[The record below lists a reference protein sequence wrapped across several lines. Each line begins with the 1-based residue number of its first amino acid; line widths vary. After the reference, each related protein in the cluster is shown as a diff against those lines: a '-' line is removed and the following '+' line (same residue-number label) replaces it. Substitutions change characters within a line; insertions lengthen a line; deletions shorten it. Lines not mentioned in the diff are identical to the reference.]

1 MGRNVNVNATAKE
14 ETAPKPRYALLDELR
29 GLALISMMGYHAMWD
44 LVYMFGLDAP
54 WYGGLAGFLWQQI
67 TCCVFVLLSGFC
79 LRLGRHPIRRGL
91 IVFGGGA
98 LVTLV
103 TLVAMP
109 ADLVLLGVL
118 TFLGSAMIL
127 TGALR
132 PLLEK
137 LPAWAGLAGSIL
149 LFVVMREV
157 NSGYLGWG
165 DWVIAWLPGA
175 LYRNLLTAFLGFPG
189 PGFYSTDYFSL
200 MPWLFLFWAGYF
212 LQKMVGRERMEPLRA
227 SVCPPLGWM
236 GRHSLLL
243 YLLHQPVIYG
253 VLMAWNALR

>member
-1 MGRNVNVNATAKE
+1 MVNTGENECVR
-14 ETAPKPRYALLDELR
+14 PRYALLDELR

-44 LVYMFGLDAP
+44 LVYMWGADAP
-54 WYGGLAGFLWQQI
+54 WYDGLPGFLWQQATSWTFI
-67 TCCVFVLLSGFC
+67 LLSGFC
-79 LRLGRHPIRRGL
+79 LRLGHHPIRRGL

-103 TLVAMP
+103 TLAAMP
-109 ADLVLLGVL
+109 QDLVLFGVL

-127 TGALR
+127 TGLMR

-137 LPAWAGLAGSIL
+137 LPAWAGLAGSVL
-149 LFVVMREV
+149 LFVATREV
-157 NSGYLGWG
+157 NSGYLGFGGWFL
-165 DWVIAWLPGA
+165 AWLPGA
-175 LYRNLLTAFLGFPG
+175 LYRDLLSAFLGFPG
-189 PGFYSTDYFSL
+189 PGFFSTDYFSL
-200 MPWLFLFWAGYF
+200 IPWLFLFWTGYF
-212 LQKMVGRERMEPLRA
+212 LQKLAGRERMEPLRR

-253 VLMAWNALR
+253 VLMLLAFLR

>member
-1 MGRNVNVNATAKE
+1 MTEINAVEGRLTDGEKDNIDMLSLSGHKFH
-14 ETAPKPRYALLDELR
+14 APKGVGALYCKKGIKLQNFIE
-29 GLALISMMGYHAMWD
+29 
-44 LVYMFGLDAP
+44 
-54 WYGGLAGFLWQQI
+54 
-67 TCCVFVLLSGFC
+67 
-79 LRLGRHPIRRGL
+79 
-91 IVFGGGA
+91 GGA
-98 LVTLV
+98 QERNKRGGTEAIPGIL
-103 TLVAMP
+103 AM
-109 ADLVLLGVL
+109 AAALGLRGVL
-118 TFLGSAMIL
+118 TFLGSAMIPP
-127 TGALR
+127 GALR
-132 PLLEK
+132 PLLET

-149 LFVVMREV
+149 LFVVTREV

-165 DWVIAWLPGA
+165 DWVIAWLPGT

>member
-1 MGRNVNVNATAKE
+1 MNDAAK
-14 ETAPKPRYALLDELR
+14 TTGPRYALLDELR
-29 GLALISMMGYHAMWD
+29 GLALISMIGYHAMWD

-54 WYGGLAGFLWQQI
+54 WYGGLAGLLWQQI

-79 LRLGRHPIRRGL
+79 LVLGHHPVRRVL

-103 TLVAMP
+103 TLIAMP
-109 ADLVLLGVL
+109 QDLVLFGVL

-127 TGALR
+127 TGLAR

-137 LPAWAGLAGSIL
+137 LPAWAGLAGSVL
-149 LFVVMREV
+149 LFVVTRQA
-157 NSGYLGWG
+157 NSGFLGFG
-165 DWVIAWLPGA
+165 GWVIAWLPGT
-175 LYRNLLTAFLGFPG
+175 LYRNLLTAFLGFPA
-189 PGFYSTDYFSL
+189 PGFFSTDYFSL
-200 MPWLFLFWAGYF
+200 IPWLFLFWAGYF
-212 LQKMVGRERMEPLRA
+212 LQKLAGRERMEPLRR
-227 SVCPPLGWM
+227 SVCPPLGWL

-253 VLMAWNALR
+253 VLMLLMALLH